1 MDLLRLI
8 LQNTKDIKR
17 IKKQLICCTG
27 GGTSCPTLSADLG
40 NILECREDG
49 LYATASGG
57 GGMEIGGLVVDGTPG
72 SVLFIGAG
80 GTLAEDNPN
89 FFYNDTSN
97 ALAIGKNTSLNAKF
111 SIHDVVNT
119 NYLSLST
126 PDTEDP
132 SDPGNPYTIQYYLK
146 QVDGEWGEGFPTP
159 GTGLRLE
166 FIGTYAGTDPTPG
179 LFQFGMPV
187 WIDGDPDNFVYSVKV
202 NGYNGISVNVDDI
215 GIDITSPQTGMRINT
230 TSLGIQFSNV
240 NTGLA
245 SNFGEVNTLFGISC
259 VSGGSIEADSG
270 STTISSNTNIGL
282 TAANSSTTLPALLAS
297 RISTTGSTV
306 DPIFTM
312 RATTNFVVLAN
323 SGLYFNLQ
331 PALPASQVSDALRVA
346 ARWTSVASPTSEIQ
360 IFGRNANVDT
370 QLMTIQSTANGR
382 VGIGSTV
389 TSPTARLHL
398 PAGTTTANTAPL
410 KFTAG
415 TNLTTGE
422 AGTMEYNGTSLFFT
436 PTGTTRLRH
445 VLTDNT
451 IPSNGQIPIGNGTN
465 YTNAT
470 LTGGVGINVTNGA
483 GTITLD
489 ADATEVLVKADY
501 KGGQSAFVADGTTT
515 VFNITHNLGFT
526 PSYFT
531 LTTTAPIASNHL
543 NRTITFPDV
552 NTMRI
557 TFNVA
562 PSVGEDANY
571 VWIVFK

>member
-27 GGTSCPTLSADLG
+27 GGTGCPTLSADLG

-72 SVLFIGAG
+72 SVLFIGVG

-111 SIHDVVNT
+111 SIHNVVNT
-119 NYLSLST
+119 NYLSISA

-146 QVDGEWGEGFPTP
+146 QVDGEWGQGFPTP

-166 FIGTYAGTDPTPG
+166 FIGTYAGTDPIPG

-187 WIDGDPDNFVYSVKV
+187 WIEGDPVNFVPSVV
-202 NGYNGISVNVDDI
+202 VTGFI
-215 GIDITSPQTGMRINT
+215 GLRINT
-230 TSLGIQFSNV
+230 DDNGIEVTSSSATPISIRDSSGGIIFQNITG
-240 NTGLA
+240 TGL
-245 SNFGEVNTLFGISC
+245 SSSFGELDTFLSISC
-259 VSGGSIEADSG
+259 TNGGSIEADTG
-270 STTISSNTNIGL
+270 VGLDVFSNTNEGFR
-282 TAANSSTTLPALLAS
+282 ARNSSISLPALVAH
-297 RISTTGSTV
+297 RVSTTGTSV

-312 RATTNFVVLAN
+312 KATTNFSVLAN
-323 SGLYFNLQ
+323 SGLYFNIQ
-331 PALPASQVSDALRVA
+331 PALPASQLSDALRIA
-346 ARWTSVASPTSEIQ
+346 ARWTNLASPTSDIQ

-370 QLMTIQSTANGR
+370 LLMTIQSNANGR

-389 TSPTARLHL
+389 TAPTARLHL
-398 PAGTTTANTAPL
+398 PAGTATANTAPL

-422 AGTMEYNGTSLFFT
+422 AGTMEYNGTNLFFT
-436 PTGTTRLRH
+436 RTGTTRE
-445 VLTDNT
+445 T
-451 IPSNGQIPIGNGTN
+451 I
-465 YTNAT
+465 
-470 LTGGVGINVTNGA
+470 VTA
-483 GTITLD
+483 SAVT
-489 ADATEVLVKADY
+489 TESVVSD
-501 KGGQSAFVADGTTT
+501 TT
-515 VFNITHNLGFT
+515 VTININGVTYKL
-526 PSYFT
+526 
-531 LTTTAPIASNHL
+531 LAIA
-543 NRTITFPDV
+543 
-552 NTMRI
+552 
-557 TFNVA
+557 
-562 PSVGEDANY
+562 
-571 VWIVFK
+571 

>member
-119 NYLSLST
+119 NYLSLSA

-132 SDPGNPYTIQYYLK
+132 GDPGNPYTIQYYLK

-187 WIDGDPDNFVYSVKV
+187 WIEGSPDNFVYSLIVT
-202 NGYNGISVNVDDI
+202 GYSGIRS
-215 GIDITSPQTGMRINT
+215 TATNT
-230 TSLGIQFSNV
+230 
-240 NTGLA
+240 
-245 SNFGEVNTLFGISC
+245 
-259 VSGGSIEADSG
+259 
-270 STTISSNTNIGL
+270 
-282 TAANSSTTLPALLAS
+282 ALLATS
-297 RISTTGSTV
+297 DQVAIVVSAPTGMDFSIVSTGLTSSFGNLATLFNISCDDGGNIIAQSGTGLTLEAYGGTSAIQASSYVAANPAVLGIKQSTTGTTI
-306 DPIFTM
+306 DPA
-312 RATTNFVVLAN
+312 ATFRGSTNFVVGNN
-323 SGLYFNLQ
+323 SGLYLNIQ
-331 PALPASQVSDALRVA
+331 PALPASQVSDALRMTA
-346 ARWTSVASPTSEIQ
+346 KWTNIASPTSEIQ
-360 IFGRNANVDT
+360 FHGRNANVDT
-370 QLMTIQSTANGR
+370 QLLTIQGLANGR

-398 PAGTTTANTAPL
+398 PAGTATAGTAPL
-410 KFTAG
+410 KLTSG
-415 TNLTTGE
+415 TNLTTPE
-422 AGTMEYNGTSLFFT
+422 DGTLEY
-436 PTGTTRLRH
+436 
-445 VLTDNT
+445 D
-451 IPSNGQIPIGNGTN
+451 GTN
-465 YTNAT
+465 LYFT
-470 LTGGVGINVTNGA
+470 TGGTRKTVT
-483 GTITLD
+483 
-489 ADATEVLVKADY
+489 LV
-501 KGGQSAFVADGTTT
+501 
-515 VFNITHNLGFT
+515 
-526 PSYFT
+526 
-531 LTTTAPIASNHL
+531 
-543 NRTITFPDV
+543 
-552 NTMRI
+552 
-557 TFNVA
+557 
-562 PSVGEDANY
+562 
-571 VWIVFK
+571 